1 MEMCGAEKR
10 RGHGRSGKSMNI
22 AEFYQSLGVNVNDVL
37 NRLRNEG
44 LIKKYLLK
52 FAEDSSFSDLE
63 KAISEKNY
71 QNAFRAAHTIKG
83 ICLNLE
89 LRSLSGP
96 SVELTELLRSGA
108 PQEVILVNAFREFA
122 AVYRDVVEK
131 LAELK

>member
-1 MEMCGAEKR
+1 
-10 RGHGRSGKSMNI
+10 MNI

-108 PQEVILVNAFREFA
+108 PQEDILVNAFREFA
-122 AVYRDVVEK
+122 AVYRYVVEK

>member
-63 KAISEKNY
+63 KGSPRKI
-71 QNAFRAAHTIKG
+71 IKMLFVPP
-83 ICLNLE
+83 I
-89 LRSLSGP
+89 RSK
-96 SVELTELLRSGA
+96 EYA
-108 PQEVILVNAFREFA
+108 
-122 AVYRDVVEK
+122 
-131 LAELK
+131 